1 MFYDDHNPPHLHAE
15 YQGRKALF
23 DFQGNIMRGDLSS
36 RTATRLVREW
46 IDLHQAE
53 LAEDW
58 QLAKTGNQ
66 VNKIPPLE

>member
-1 MFYDDHNPPHLHAE
+1 MPRNKPIETNLKE
-15 YQGRKALF
+15 V
-23 DFQGNIMRGDLSS
+23 
-36 RTATRLVREW
+36 VREW